1 MHHCCFV
8 PQALVGRYLSQIAE
22 RGPAELQLLKIQI
35 EVGCYGISRRFFRKT
50 KWLIICMMALFFAL
64 FGFEMTGD
72 QQDVTMPHVWV
83 WSVVLYF
90 LFPLPIFICFQL
102 YLNKK
107 KIKDSFRKWLDPDY
121 QGT

>member
-1 MHHCCFV
+1 MFT
-8 PQALVGRYLSQIAE
+8 QALVGRYLSQIAE
-22 RGPAELQLLKIQI
+22 RGPSELQLLKIQI

-72 QQDVTMPHVWV
+72 QQDVTMPRVWV
-83 WSVVLYF
+83 WAVVLYF

-107 KIKDSFRKWLDPDY
+107 KIKDKFRKWLDPDY
-121 QGT
+121 QGV